1 MFGAWLLMLP
11 YWLELY
17 GALFTYGF
25 EGTMK
30 DKLSKEEFEEL
41 KRMIEDISFSF
52 DYNHN
57 ATADCIE
64 VISKAVKNIG
74 RRLEAL
80 EDYVYNEMDE
90 DDIDDTYLN

>member
-1 MFGAWLLMLP
+1 
-11 YWLELY
+11 
-17 GALFTYGF
+17 
-25 EGTMK
+25 MK
-30 DKLSKEEFEEL
+30 DGRLDKKDLDEM
-41 KRMIEDISFSF
+41 KRMIEDISMSF

-64 VISKAVKNIG
+64 VISKAVKHIG

-90 DDIDDTYLN
+90 DENDGYLN

>member
-1 MFGAWLLMLP
+1 
-11 YWLELY
+11 
-17 GALFTYGF
+17 
-25 EGTMK
+25 MK
-30 DKLSKEEFEEL
+30 DGRLDKKDLDEM
-41 KRMIEDISFSF
+41 KRMIEDISMSF

-64 VISKAVKNIG
+64 VISKAVKHIG

-90 DDIDDTYLN
+90 DDESYLN

>member
-1 MFGAWLLMLP
+1 MLP
-11 YWLELY
+11 YWLGLC
-17 GALFTYGF
+17 GALFTCGF
-25 EGTMK
+25 DVTMK
-30 DKLSKEEFEEL
+30 DGRLDKKDLDEM
-41 KRMIEDISFSF
+41 KRMIEDISMSF

-64 VISKAVKNIG
+64 VISKAVKHIG

-90 DDIDDTYLN
+90 DENDGYLN

>member
-1 MFGAWLLMLP
+1 MLP
-11 YWLELY
+11 YWLGLC
-17 GALFTYGF
+17 GALFTCGF
-25 EGTMK
+25 EVTMK
-30 DKLSKEEFEEL
+30 DGRLDKKDLDEM
-41 KRMIEDISFSF
+41 KRMIEDISMSF

-64 VISKAVKNIG
+64 VISKAVKHIG

-90 DDIDDTYLN
+90 DENDGYLN

>member
-11 YWLELY
+11 YWLGLC
-17 GALFTYGF
+17 GALFTCGF
-25 EGTMK
+25 EVTMK
-30 DKLSKEEFEEL
+30 DGRLDKKDLDEM
-41 KRMIEDISFSF
+41 KRMIEDISMSF

-64 VISKAVKNIG
+64 VISKAVKHIG

-90 DDIDDTYLN
+90 DENDGYLN

>member
-1 MFGAWLLMLP
+1 M
-11 YWLELY
+11 ESV

-25 EGTMK
+25 EDTMK
-30 DKLSKEEFEEL
+30 NKLSKEEFDEL
-41 KRMIEDISFSF
+41 KRMVEDISYNF

-64 VISKAVKNIG
+64 VISKAIKHIG
-74 RRLEAL
+74 KRLEKL

-90 DDIDDTYLN
+90 DDDIDDNYIN

>member
-1 MFGAWLLMLP
+1 MLP
-11 YWLELY
+11 YWLGLC
-17 GALFTYGF
+17 GVLFTCGF
-25 EGTMK
+25 EDTMK
-30 DKLSKEEFEEL
+30 DGRLDKKDLDEM
-41 KRMIEDISFSF
+41 KRMIEDISMSF

-64 VISKAVKNIG
+64 VISKAVKHIG

-90 DDIDDTYLN
+90 DENDGYLN